1 MFRNKSIKELMWL
14 LTIVIVI
21 SLVGAAG
28 FTYYALNSIEKEFN
42 EIKESSIDTS
52 LTIYDI
58 EKRMNYISRND
69 RDVMLG
75 GDIEKDKRELR
86 ENISAIAE
94 NFKKLEK
101 VSKNGSNAELL
112 KKAKYST
119 LKFINEAYKYID
131 SLSTDDIKNNKEG
144 IYHVYHQKL
153 SPLAME
159 SRKYFKT
166 FVKNKKEQFIKDM
179 KAMRSAITFYKL
191 FVLGSSLLIIIILFL
206 LTTKIRTSI
215 VSGINRFR
223 CLIETASN
231 GDFSKKN
238 EIRTQGDT
246 ELDAMGK
253 ALKILIEH
261 TENMIHEVN
270 TAITNASQGDFSKP
284 ISTEGMHGEFLVAIR
299 NVSKSIDFM
308 REQYQKAQRDSFNS
322 KLSVKSVNVSE
333 SLTVIQSDLKTN
345 IEKIKEVTHATDS
358 AAKLANDS
366 RANINTVVNGLHELN
381 EQVGTNH
388 SNIDELASQTNN
400 ITSVIEL
407 ITDIADQT
415 NLLALNAAIE
425 AARAGEH
432 GRGFAVV
439 ADEVRKLAERTHK
452 ATSEISISIKSLQQG
467 MSEIQTSSE
476 LMKETVDASTA
487 KIEEFETT
495 LIELSDSSTK
505 IVDQSYYMEN
515 SIFIVLAKIDHI
527 LYKSRAY
534 NSLISLKKVLK
545 AVSSHECNLGKWY
558 DHEGKE
564 RFSNTSAY
572 PQIAQPHN
580 IVHENANKN
589 LAFLDKTNAQEE
601 VLEHAQDILH
611 NFEDMEKASEE
622 LFILLDTML
631 SQTQREE

>member
-1 MFRNKSIKELMWL
+1 MFRNKSIKEQMWL

-21 SLVGAAG
+21 SLIGAAG

-42 EIKESSIDTS
+42 KIKETSIDTS

-75 GDIEKDKRELR
+75 GNLEKDKKELR
-86 ENISAIAE
+86 ENINAIAQ
-94 NFKKLEK
+94 NFKKLETA
-101 VSKNGSNAELL
+101 SKNDSNKELL

-119 LKFINEAYKYID
+119 LKFINEAYSYID
-131 SLSTDDIKNNKEG
+131 SLTVDDIKNNKEK
-144 IYHVYHQKL
+144 IYHIYHQKL

-166 FVKNKKEQFIKDM
+166 FVKNKKEQFSKDM
-179 KAMRSAITFYKL
+179 DEMKNAITFYKL
-191 FVLGSSLLIIIILFL
+191 FVLGSSFLIIIILL
-206 LTTKIRTSI
+206 ILTTKIRTSM

-231 GDFSKKN
+231 GDFSKKD
-238 EIRTQGDT
+238 EIRTHGDT

-253 ALKILIEH
+253 ALKTLIEH
-261 TENMIHEVN
+261 TQNMIHEVN
-270 TAITNASQGDFSKP
+270 TAITNASQGDFTKP
-284 ISTEGMHGEFLVAIR
+284 INTDGMHGEFLVAIQ
-299 NVSKSIDFM
+299 NVSKSIQFM
-308 REQYQKAQRDSFNS
+308 HEQYQKAQRDAFNS

-333 SLTVIQSDLKTN
+333 SLTVIQSDLKRNIDNIKAVTN
-345 IEKIKEVTHATDS
+345 ATDS
-358 AAKLANDS
+358 AAKLANNS
-366 RANINTVVNGLHELN
+366 RENINDVVSELHELN

-388 SNIDELASQTNN
+388 ANIDELASQTNN

-476 LMKETVDASTA
+476 VMKETVDASTG

-495 LIELSDSSTK
+495 LIELSDNSTK
-505 IVDQSYYMEN
+505 IVDQSYFMEN
-515 SIFIVLAKIDHI
+515 SIFVVLAKIDHI

-545 AVSSHECNLGKWY
+545 AVSSHECNLGQWY

-564 RFSNTSAY
+564 RFNNTAAY
-572 PQIAQPHN
+572 PKMAKPHN
-580 IVHENANKN
+580 IVHTNANKN
-589 LAFLDKTNAQEE
+589 LSYLEVQNPDEE
-601 VLEHAQDILH
+601 VLQHADEILH
-611 NFEDMEKASEE
+611 NFEEMENASEE
-622 LFILLDTML
+622 LFTLLDTML
-631 SQTQREE
+631 VESREK